1 MALLRLYAE
10 KCKQKC
16 SNTKPFSPHSIL
28 EKAGM
33 LIVRRSPNNV
43 YHGRHTTRTP
53 NVIYIILR
61 PPYNRPYNVNA
72 REKQRHR
79 DTATPYPEYENIKK
93 GGFTAL
99 SV

>member
-1 MALLRLYAE
+1 
-10 KCKQKC
+10 
-16 SNTKPFSPHSIL
+16 
-28 EKAGM
+28 M
-33 LIVRRSPNNV
+33 LIIRRSSNDV
-43 YHGRHTTRTP
+43 HHGRHTTRTP

-99 SV
+99 SA